1 MLNCVILKYVQ
12 YKRGSLQVTLTSL
25 YLILKLIHL
34 MAADDPLHFSVIQK
48 KPVSK
53 MNRETQLWSFW
64 TATTKRLV

>member
-1 MLNCVILKYVQ
+1 
-12 YKRGSLQVTLTSL
+12 
-25 YLILKLIHL
+25 

-64 TATTKRLV
+64 TARTKRLVQFNYLVQFSNPD